1 MQRRLGGLSHT
12 AVVSAPRRLTSVE
25 FFDRLRALH
34 SLDERRAFEHDLGTE
49 NAAILAADSSGFTR
63 TTQRHGV
70 VHFLGVMTLAY
81 DRLTPIIKEAGGEVM
96 SENADN
102 ILAIFNDPRAAAEA
116 AERMHATLN
125 RRNAEVSE
133 VERFA
138 MSIGIDYGP
147 VLRLTD
153 NAYGDHVNKAFKI
166 GEDLAR
172 RGETLATHAVAA
184 TLPVATATFIRT
196 TKLGD
201 EDVKLYRIGPAA
213 VRPKK

>member
-1 MQRRLGGLSHT
+1 VRDASLRRRHT
-12 AVVSAPRRLTSVE
+12 AHVPAPRRLSSAE
-25 FFDRLRALH
+25 FFERLRGLR
-34 SLDERRAFEHDLGTE
+34 SLEERRSFERELGTE

-63 TTQRHGV
+63 TTQRHGI

-81 DRLTPIIKEAGGEVM
+81 TAVVPVIIKLGGTVL

-102 ILAIFNDPRAAAEA
+102 IMAIFDDPRAAADA
-116 AERMHATLN
+116 AQRMHALLEA
-125 RRNAEVSE
+125 RNEKASE
-133 VERFA
+133 LERFW
-138 MSIGIDYGP
+138 MCIGLDYGP

-184 TLPVATATFIRT
+184 VLPSGTATYIRT
-196 TKLGD
+196 SKLGD

-213 VRPKK
+213 KR